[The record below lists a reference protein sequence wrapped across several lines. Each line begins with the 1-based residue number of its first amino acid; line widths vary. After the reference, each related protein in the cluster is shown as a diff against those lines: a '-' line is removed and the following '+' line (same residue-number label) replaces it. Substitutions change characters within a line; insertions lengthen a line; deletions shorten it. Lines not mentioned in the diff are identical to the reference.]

1 MHTHLTPKTTQK
13 FRCLWIFSCSL
24 HYLGSLSEIF
34 IGLNQMSPPKR
45 VLNIS
50 SSSEIHYRPCLGNM
64 YACQVGLLAEGLNGH
79 QWHLITGERR
89 YEQLR
94 SQTYISFYYKFI
106 QLYSLHYHSIYYGIS
121 FPYFLYYAKSI
132 KHQSIVNS
140 IYLFDAFNLQ
150 FREVHFFFF

>member
-1 MHTHLTPKTTQK
+1 MFQSLILQQVLYTIVEFRDFKTHTHMHTHLTPKTRQK

-106 QLYSLHYHSIYYGIS
+106 RLYSLCIITVYIME
-121 FPYFLYYAKSI
+121 
-132 KHQSIVNS
+132 
-140 IYLFDAFNLQ
+140 YLFHTFCTMQ
-150 FREVHFFFF
+150 KV